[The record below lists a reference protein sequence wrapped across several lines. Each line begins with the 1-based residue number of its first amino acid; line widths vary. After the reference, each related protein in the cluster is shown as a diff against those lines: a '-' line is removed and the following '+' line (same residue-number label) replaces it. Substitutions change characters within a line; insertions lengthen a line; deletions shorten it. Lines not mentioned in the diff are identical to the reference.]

1 MEYLMFVIDEID
13 DGEKWDPVAA
23 DFEAWVA
30 EADARGVR
38 IRGNRLAPP
47 TEATVVR
54 QRAGDVLL
62 TDAPLSEAKEWIAGY
77 DVLEAATLEEALE
90 VASRHPRARTG
101 RIELY
106 PTIPLDFPN
115 PQH

>member
-1 MEYLMFVIDEID
+1 MEYLMLVIDEDD
-13 DGEKWDPVAA
+13 DGEAWEPVAA

-30 EADARGVR
+30 
-38 IRGNRLAPP
+38 
-47 TEATVVR
+47 
-54 QRAGDVLL
+54 
-62 TDAPLSEAKEWIAGY
+62 GY
-77 DVLEAATLEEALE
+77 DILEAATLEEAIE

>member
-1 MEYLMFVIDEID
+1 MEYLMLVIDEDD
-13 DGEKWDPVAA
+13 DGEAWEPVAA

-30 EADARGVR
+30 DADARGVR

-47 TEATVVR
+47 TEATVVKHR
-54 QRAGDVLL
+54 GGDVLL
-62 TDAPLSEAKEWIAGY
+62 SDAPLSEAKEWVAGY
-77 DVLEAATLEEALE
+77 DLLEAATLDEAVD

-101 RIELY
+101 RIELH